1 MRSITSAGSVTPLT
15 SREVT
20 AARYRV
26 PATRIASYKCAFEAI
41 MDRQEIIV
49 QKSSEYDDNVEK
61 IMTELFDLP
70 NPGIVA
76 SMSPSDKIANRKM
89 QLSSQDK
96 DLLPRGNLQE
106 TVPFQEERWQNK
118 HQNDDEKKSWS
129 RSSEHNSQKTK
140 EQIADDSVKL
150 NTSSSVETALSGI
163 TDANNTYQTKIQGCS
178 LPAKKSSDNAI
189 RNSVQETEEKN
200 SHINN
205 NINLTNDRDI
215 SAERSSTKVKLDS
228 TTSKDKLLN
237 KSAHNSIR
245 KTENKNF
252 HSKSKTISPKNR
264 CINKKHSSGNKLF
277 KTSAQIRLKKHH
289 SKSSIDSFKND
300 TIFEK
305 DRKQEK
311 KEQKGEIEINQ
322 ESSSSKIKL
331 LDSQVQEGSNES
343 KNNDNLCERN
353 VNASRDTIVLNL
365 KSCLEIETNL
375 IANENENAS
384 ISNVQ
389 TSRIDSELL
398 PEQTHASA
406 TKIFVKT
413 DTQNGN
419 IKTKLTD
426 WHRDSLPV
434 ETDSKTAVKKRVHS
448 ESSNESA
455 STKKMQ
461 KEKEASLD
469 GSLDENLMSDTEIF
483 DRKVFSEDKRIHNNN
498 NENEKQIYWER
509 ITEYM
514 TKKRETYRYLR
525 QKRKLKRKRQDKIK
539 RIRKKFRYCFQ
550 DCLGSSKSESDEDR
564 KIISES
570 IEKRNLQFV
579 SNNSEIYNTSNDIT
593 TEEEMEDIYERD
605 EILIHKRYVSVNNL
619 QEDTQSVISKVES
632 INSSDSTICIQN
644 DTLHD
649 FTTDEETDENTD
661 SNKDKTSTCKRHMS
675 DDTSQKDIE
684 SEIPVKIQRVE
695 DSVLIADTETVVSK
709 NDTGRSEDA
718 VNVESKE
725 VNMQNT
731 QENQKNN
738 ENINIEDAVYVES
751 KEINMQNMQENP
763 KNNENINIEDA
774 VYVEKKEVN
783 MQNTQENQEN
793 VENVNLTDEDIK
805 ISKDIR
811 PNLKFSTMSA
821 QELISNIEKKDGCD
835 VTQTVENVS
844 LTNNEDIAT
853 NKTTVIT
860 DHASLMSPKLEE
872 DSSNKKGVVN
882 EALSSPTTY
891 ASSKRS
897 DTNTSNDNSSTDDDI
912 ISDIEVEIKIKPKS
926 KSRVSKKF
934 SLKAPLSVV
943 NTCICKNLNALKSK
957 PDILGELFQ
966 MSFKTSSENSKHG
979 NTINSEINEAKNTS
993 EKSSDINLGITA
1005 ETASHIQE
1013 VICNS
1018 SHTTKDNAN
1027 HSSKQQQERGSQNDT
1042 IFDRDKNAT
1051 QHHQEE
1057 KNKHVQ
1063 SAEQEKMQ
1071 MTSENGSESAKSASD
1086 LEKQLPKSSS
1096 NDKEKIADE
1105 QQKNP
1110 QDDIILIE
1118 SGYAT
1123 EGDQGEK
1130 DERVQ
1135 SVEGKG
1141 TPPENS
1147 VESAKSARDML
1158 DLTEQLPKTSSETM
1172 DSKRNTV
1179 RVRTSAELGS
1189 PWSPMNLSMDSDA
1202 SIISDNTHSVPS
1214 ASSTC
1219 GPPPSY
1225 NSATKSAYHSP
1236 MANLLDVSAD
1246 NISSNFIMK
1255 LVPSAITNVCYNFA
1269 SCRKIFREQ
1278 IFNEEKMYRMRINL
1292 LQICQN
1298 IDTLKILLCT
1308 TNEEYVINYINQ
1320 QKMLVFPISVRE
1332 FKQYLFLFERYVSVA
1347 CAAPFRDKICSNM
1360 PQLSNINNSVPSAS
1374 VPNVQAQSPYLGN
1387 APGMPLP
1394 GMQHVR
1400 AQSSTMPP
1408 PGPNINR
1415 SQSSRSTDNSSR
1427 LRQSAPNIRP
1437 CKVSSTSIPVPN
1449 SIPNPTINPQQPVGN
1464 ASYLQGQRMPN
1475 VSSVNNQ
1482 QFFVNPGNTLY
1493 TTASAASASNI
1504 NMCIY
1509 PPTNQGNTN
1518 VSFTTGQKYSHIET
1532 RTTNSATAAS
1542 AINMQQQNQTPYSQM
1557 PFYGNSGA
1565 SYFSPSTTNQNING
1579 MNQFMHNITQSKVCT
1594 TVNAPGNVTGNIRPG
1609 NPFVNLHMQT
1619 PPVPAEKGVPQYN
1632 NSVSNSVASQ
1642 SARVHVQNIL
1652 PNPSQQQ
1659 QNLQQ
1664 YLHQKLPSGTSASF
1678 TDLLSNNVSQNA
1690 QPSMPNKK
1698 TGIPE
1703 TQIRDGMPNKTPFAK
1718 PQQNIHQGTPCIHNT
1733 CVNTYEYVH
1742 KVSQKSSGIF
1752 PKTPVSQEP
1761 SVSQNASNT
1770 ASQKGKRKLILSKP
1784 TSASS
1789 PPNEIVNPHFDLS
1802 FLTEIQKIMLKNQ
1815 LKFYFEKYS
1824 FKQQDSQKFYLERKM
1839 LNFFYKSLDNYLIKM
1854 MIGNKINQ
1862 NRIEEKLQND
1872 ASRKASKIPNH
1883 QSKIKSSCK
1892 KTQSNKINENNSLC
1906 DKVRKKLSLKE
1917 KTDPNISLSSK
1928 STTVE
1933 SNLSMEA
1940 RNRELR
1946 LKSTSK
1952 STIIEES
1959 SPGTVDLQKQNI
1971 DTPKMRCKKNLSFI
1985 MGEQSENIKT
1995 SLNSG
2000 HSNIPEENS
2009 IAETSCRISET
2020 KAQDNANINKTARS
2034 LVEKLHDK
2042 RLTELYISLL
2052 TQDTSNVLRNALS
2065 NEIKDCS
2072 KIAKD
2077 DAKKTGNIETENISK
2092 ISNVTTLNNI
2102 RENDAISQSS
2112 FNTRTQDNIRN
2123 KETVKSPTKDLHDK
2137 RLLELCS
2144 SSVQKMLNLLQDDK
2158 TKDDN
2163 VNIGGSDNTD
2173 TANIC
2178 KISNIVT
2185 ILNSNGGNEKVAS
2198 QVPCNTKTRDKELDH
2213 NEACNL
2219 NNKISGENSHDG
2231 KRDNV
2236 KENIKTS
2243 RSIFTES
2250 QFDTSCI
2257 PRTSTPFISDTSEL
2271 LFPINRS
2278 ESAKISQTDTA
2289 RKKYTFGTLSEFFS
2303 NEQQDDSTNEQINN
2317 FERTNDESFE
2327 SSGNLHIDENA
2338 EKSNSDLQE
2347 EQRDKI
2353 SSFGNDKP
2361 NTSQDLCLD
2370 KTRGEPIKITLLPP
2384 SVENFELKLLVTEE
2398 QNVQKFNEELSLKQ
2412 KEMQAQETSPSEI
2425 PKDTSSTR
2433 AAMES
2438 IDTVKE
2444 LEDMKKNQVQVDT
2457 HSGIKAINELLKHV
2471 SEHRYNGKS
2480 RTFSCN
2486 PTIKSNA
2493 TNVNVN
2499 EAVVDKNDISNAKF
2513 VASPTK
2519 SEDNH
2524 ENSNMSILNVTSI
2537 SSSLFEKIDNSD
2549 ALFSDDVV
2557 LLDEMKE
2564 KSSFVNDNLEV
2575 PNSASLNEIKVEES
2589 LDVNDNSEI
2598 PDFAPLNEIKIEEF
2612 LDVDDNLEVPDSA
2625 SLNEI
2630 KKEKLS
2636 DMNDNPDV
2644 YNFGWLNEI
2653 KEEKSL
2659 NMNNDFEILNSTSLN
2674 EIKEGKSSD
2683 VDDNVEVHNFVWL
2696 NEIKEEKSLN
2706 NDPEILISASL
2717 NEIKGGEL
2725 SDVNDNLEGHN
2736 FVWLNEMKEE
2746 KSLNMNN
2753 DPEILNSASLNEIK
2767 EGMSSDVDNN
2777 LEVHNLAWLNEM
2789 KEEKSLNVNNK
2800 PEVLNSLSLNE
2811 IKEGMSSDVNDNLQ
2825 VPDEMENRPCLRC
2838 KRKSIV
2844 YCQACLEAPY
2854 CSKRCSD
2861 LHWKAIH
2868 YKQWIF
2874 CNFLQNDERNRFI
2887 R

>member
-1 MRSITSAGSVTPLT
+1 
-15 SREVT
+15 
-20 AARYRV
+20 
-26 PATRIASYKCAFEAI
+26 
-41 MDRQEIIV
+41 
-49 QKSSEYDDNVEK
+49 
-61 IMTELFDLP
+61 
-70 NPGIVA
+70 
-76 SMSPSDKIANRKM
+76 
-89 QLSSQDK
+89 
-96 DLLPRGNLQE
+96 
-106 TVPFQEERWQNK
+106 
-118 HQNDDEKKSWS
+118 
-129 RSSEHNSQKTK
+129 
-140 EQIADDSVKL
+140 
-150 NTSSSVETALSGI
+150 
-163 TDANNTYQTKIQGCS
+163 
-178 LPAKKSSDNAI
+178 
-189 RNSVQETEEKN
+189 
-200 SHINN
+200 
-205 NINLTNDRDI
+205 
-215 SAERSSTKVKLDS
+215 
-228 TTSKDKLLN
+228 
-237 KSAHNSIR
+237 
-245 KTENKNF
+245 
-252 HSKSKTISPKNR
+252 
-264 CINKKHSSGNKLF
+264 
-277 KTSAQIRLKKHH
+277 
-289 SKSSIDSFKND
+289 
-300 TIFEK
+300 
-305 DRKQEK
+305 
-311 KEQKGEIEINQ
+311 
-322 ESSSSKIKL
+322 
-331 LDSQVQEGSNES
+331 
-343 KNNDNLCERN
+343 
-353 VNASRDTIVLNL
+353 
-365 KSCLEIETNL
+365 
-375 IANENENAS
+375 
-384 ISNVQ
+384 
-389 TSRIDSELL
+389 
-398 PEQTHASA
+398 
-406 TKIFVKT
+406 
-413 DTQNGN
+413 
-419 IKTKLTD
+419 
-426 WHRDSLPV
+426 
-434 ETDSKTAVKKRVHS
+434 
-448 ESSNESA
+448 
-455 STKKMQ
+455 
-461 KEKEASLD
+461 
-469 GSLDENLMSDTEIF
+469 
-483 DRKVFSEDKRIHNNN
+483 
-498 NENEKQIYWER
+498 
-509 ITEYM
+509 
-514 TKKRETYRYLR
+514 
-525 QKRKLKRKRQDKIK
+525 
-539 RIRKKFRYCFQ
+539 
-550 DCLGSSKSESDEDR
+550 
-564 KIISES
+564 
-570 IEKRNLQFV
+570 
-579 SNNSEIYNTSNDIT
+579 
-593 TEEEMEDIYERD
+593 MEDIYERD
-605 EILIHKRYVSVNNL
+605 EILIHKRYMSVNNL

-649 FTTDEETDENTD
+649 FTTDEEMDENTD

-684 SEIPVKIQRVE
+684 SAIPVKIQRVK

-731 QENQKNN
+731 QENKKNN

-751 KEINMQNMQENP
+751 KEVNMQSTQENK

-774 VYVEKKEVN
+774 VYLEKKEVN

-811 PNLKFSTMSA
+811 PNLKFSIMFV

-844 LTNNEDIAT
+844 LTNNEDITT

-882 EALSSPTTY
+882 EALSSLITY

-897 DTNTSNDNSSTDDDI
+897 DTNTSDNNSSTDDDI

-926 KSRVSKKF
+926 KSRVSKKL
-934 SLKAPLSVV
+934 SLKASLSIV
-943 NTCICKNLNALKSK
+943 NTCICKYLNALKSK
-957 PDILGELFQ
+957 PDILSEFFQ
-966 MSFKTSSENSKHG
+966 MSFKTSEHG
-979 NTINSEINEAKNTS
+979 NTINSEINEANNTS
-993 EKSSDINLGITA
+993 ETSSDVNQGITA
-1005 ETASHIQE
+1005 ETASHIRE

-1027 HSSKQQQERGSQNDT
+1027 HSSKQQQERGFQNDT

-1071 MTSENGSESAKSASD
+1071 MTSENDSESAKSASD

-1110 QDDIILIE
+1110 QDDIILIK

-1158 DLTEQLPKTSSETM
+1158 DLTEQLPKTSSETL

-1179 RVRTSAELGS
+1179 RVQTSAEVGF
-1189 PWSPMNLSMDSDA
+1189 PWNPMNLSMNSDA

-1219 GPPPSY
+1219 GPPPSC

-1236 MANLLDVSAD
+1236 MANLLDVSTD
-1246 NISSNFIMK
+1246 NISSNFDDIMK
-1255 LVPSAITNVCYNFA
+1255 LVQAAITNVCYNFA

-1278 IFNEEKMYRMRINL
+1278 IFNGEKMYRMRINL

-1298 IDTLKILLCT
+1298 INTLKILLCT
-1308 TNEEYVINYINQ
+1308 TNKDYVINYINQ
-1320 QKMLVFPISVRE
+1320 QKMLVSPISVRE
-1332 FKQYLFLFERYVSVA
+1332 FKQYLFLFKRYVSSIA

-1387 APGMPLP
+1387 APEMPLP
-1394 GMQHVR
+1394 DMQHLR

-1427 LRQSAPNIRP
+1427 LRQSVSNIRP

-1449 SIPNPTINPQQPVGN
+1449 SILNPTINPQQPVAN

-1475 VSSVNNQ
+1475 VSNVNNQ
-1482 QFFVNPGNTLY
+1482 QFFVNPGNALY

-1509 PPTNQGNTN
+1509 PPINQGHTN

-1532 RTTNSATAAS
+1532 RTTSSATAAS

-1557 PFYGNSGA
+1557 LFYVNSGA

-1579 MNQFMHNITQSKVCT
+1579 MNQFIHNITQSKVCT
-1594 TVNAPGNVTGNIRPG
+1594 TVNVPGNIMGNVGPG
-1609 NPFVNLHMQT
+1609 NPFVNLQMQT
-1619 PPVPAEKGVPQYN
+1619 PLVPAEKSVPQYN

-1664 YLHQKLPSGTSASF
+1664 YLHQKLPSGTSASL

-1698 TGIPE
+1698 MGIPE
-1703 TQIRDGMPNKTPFAK
+1703 TQIRDRMPNKTPFAK
-1718 PQQNIHQGTPCIHNT
+1718 PQQNIHQGTPCIHNI
-1733 CVNTYEYVH
+1733 CVNAYECVH

-1752 PKTPVSQEP
+1752 PKTPVSQEL
-1761 SVSQNASNT
+1761 SVSQNASNS
-1770 ASQKGKRKLILSKP
+1770 ASQEGKWRLILPKP

-1815 LKFYFEKYS
+1815 LKCYFEKYS
-1824 FKQQDSQKFYLERKM
+1824 FKQQDSQKSRLERKM
-1839 LNFFYKSLDNYLIKM
+1839 LIFFYESLHNYLTKM
-1854 MIGNKINQ
+1854 IIENQMNQ

-1872 ASRKASKIPNH
+1872 ASRKAWKIPNH
-1883 QSKIKSSCK
+1883 QSKIKLFCK
-1892 KTQSNKINENNSLC
+1892 KTNETNENNSLC
-1906 DKVRKKLSLKE
+1906 DKVRKKRSLNE

-1933 SNLSMEA
+1933 RDLSMEA
-1940 RNRELR
+1940 QNRESR

-1959 SPGTVDLQKQNI
+1959 SPETVDLRKQNI

-2000 HSNIPEENS
+2000 HSNIPEENP

-2020 KAQDNANINKTARS
+2020 KAQDNANINRTVRS
-2034 LVEKLHDK
+2034 LVENSHDK

-2052 TQDTSNVLRNALS
+2052 TQDTSNFLRNALS

-2077 DAKKTGNIETENISK
+2077 DAKKTGNIETENIFK

-2112 FNTRTQDNIRN
+2112 FNTKTQDNIRN

-2137 RLLELCS
+2137 RLLESCS
-2144 SSVQKMLNLLQDDK
+2144 SSAQKTLNLLQDDK

-2178 KISNIVT
+2178 KISNTVT

-2198 QVPCNTKTRDKELDH
+2198 QVLCNTKTRDKELDH
-2213 NEACNL
+2213 DEACNF

-2236 KENIKTS
+2236 KENIKRS

-2257 PRTSTPFISDTSEL
+2257 PRTSTPFISDNTSEL

-2278 ESAKISQTDTA
+2278 ESAKTSRTDTA
-2289 RKKYTFGTLSEFFS
+2289 RKKYTFETLSEFFS

-2317 FERTNDESFE
+2317 FERMNDKSFE

-2370 KTRGEPIKITLLPP
+2370 KTRCEPIKITSLPP
-2384 SVENFELKLLVTEE
+2384 FVENFELKLLVIEE
-2398 QNVQKFNEELSLKQ
+2398 QNVQKFNEELSFKQ
-2412 KEMQAQETSPSEI
+2412 KEMQAQETSSSEI

-2444 LEDMKKNQVQVDT
+2444 LEDMKKNQVQMDT

-2480 RTFSCN
+2480 RTSSCN

-2519 SEDNH
+2519 REDDH
-2524 ENSNMSILNVTSI
+2524 EDSDMSILNVTSI

-2549 ALFSDDVV
+2549 ALFSDDFV

-2564 KSSFVNDNLEV
+2564 KSSFVNDNPEV
-2575 PNSASLNEIKVEES
+2575 PNSASLNEIKLEES
-2589 LDVNDNSEI
+2589 LDVNDNPEI
-2598 PDFAPLNEIKIEEF
+2598 PDFASLNEIKIEEF
-2612 LDVDDNLEVPDSA
+2612 LDVDYNLEVLDSA

-2630 KKEKLS
+2630 KKEKS
-2636 DMNDNPDV
+2636 
-2644 YNFGWLNEI
+2644 
-2653 KEEKSL
+2653 
-2659 NMNNDFEILNSTSLN
+2659 
-2674 EIKEGKSSD
+2674 
-2683 VDDNVEVHNFVWL
+2683 
-2696 NEIKEEKSLN
+2696 
-2706 NDPEILISASL
+2706 
-2717 NEIKGGEL
+2717 

-2736 FVWLNEMKEE
+2736 FAWLNEMKEE

-2753 DPEILNSASLNEIK
+2753 DPEILNSASLNQ
-2767 EGMSSDVDNN
+2767 
-2777 LEVHNLAWLNEM
+2777 
-2789 KEEKSLNVNNK
+2789 
-2800 PEVLNSLSLNE
+2800 

-2861 LHWKAIH
+2861 LYWKAIH
-2868 YKQWIF
+2868 YKQCKGRIHSG
-2874 CNFLQNDERNRFI
+2874 NLFLRLS
-2887 R
+2887 